1 MPNINSKILL
11 SVASIAAAAA
21 LVVGAT
27 FAFFS
32 DTETSSGNTF
42 AAGTLDLKVNY
53 DCYYNKPADGDP
65 NCPFEPN
72 SWTETDL
79 GPEHKFFNFDD
90 IKPGDFGEGT
100 ISLHVID
107 NDAWAKLVISN
118 VQDLENTFLQAEL
131 DAGDAGVPDGELQE
145 NLVFSIWLD
154 EGAIPGFQ
162 GQGNDLTEGNNIQDG
177 DELTLVTQ
185 GTVDPAGE
193 THNIWQG
200 LVPYRAA
207 LDSGGVC
214 DTSDPDGDGQ
224 TGGPNV
230 CQGLATD
237 GRLVGSVTYYFGI
250 AWTLPGSVGN
260 EVETDSLSADMT
272 IEAAQHRNNPGQV
285 F

>member
-1 MPNINSKILL
+1 MHIAINSRILL
-11 SVASIAAAAA
+11 SAASIAAAAA
-21 LVVGAT
+21 LIIGAT

-42 AAGTLDLKVNY
+42 AAGTLDLKVDY

-107 NDAWAKLVISN
+107 NDAWGRLVISN
-118 VQDLENTFLQAEL
+118 VSDLENTFLQAEL
-131 DAGDAGVPDGELQE
+131 DTGNDDGVASGELQE

-154 EGAIPGFQ
+154 EGATPGFQ
-162 GQGNDLTEGNNIQDG
+162 GKENDQTEGNNIQDG
-177 DELTLVTQ
+177 NEPTLVTQ
-185 GTVDPAGE
+185 GTVDLAGE
-193 THNIWQG
+193 THNIW
-200 LVPYRAA
+200 
-207 LDSGGVC
+207 D
-214 DTSDPDGDGQ
+214 
-224 TGGPNV
+224 
-230 CQGLATD
+230 GLAAAYSLHGCTTVDGNASGDCPGLAQD
-237 GRLVGSVTYYFGI
+237 GRLVGSITYYFGI

-260 EVETDSLSADMT
+260 EVETDSLGADMT
-272 IEAAQHRNNPGQV
+272 IEAVQHRNNPSQT